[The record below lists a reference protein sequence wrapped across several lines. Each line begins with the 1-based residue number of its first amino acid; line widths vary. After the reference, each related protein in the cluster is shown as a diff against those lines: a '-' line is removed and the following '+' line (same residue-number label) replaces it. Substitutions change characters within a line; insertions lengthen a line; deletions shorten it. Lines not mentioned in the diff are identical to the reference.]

1 MMPATHLFSS
11 DADELRYSDAV
22 AQLIREEIRSTGVS
36 IDFARFM
43 ELALYAPGLGYYSAG
58 RRKFGAGG
66 DFITAPEMGS
76 AFARCLA
83 RQCSQVLG
91 ELAKGDILEVGA
103 GSGALAAGLLSTLA
117 ETGPLPE
124 HYFIL
129 ELSAELRA
137 RQAEYLAQ
145 FIPHLARRVQWLDRL
160 PPDGF
165 CGVVIANELLDAMPA
180 QRFRW
185 NSEGPQLLHVT
196 SELDHF
202 CWHEV
207 PAPDALAALLEAR
220 MAPSARV
227 SGYTS
232 EINLRAEAW
241 IQSVAEVMEAG
252 VVLVIDYGF
261 PRTEFYHPD
270 RSNGTLM
277 CHYRHHAH
285 GDPLVLVGLQD
296 ITAHVEFTAIA
307 EAGRGSGLSVLG
319 YTSQAA
325 FLLATGLTEQAGN
338 LAQDD
343 VKAHLR
349 LAQEI
354 KKLTL
359 PHEMGELFKVMAL
372 GRGLPGPLFGFALQ
386 DRRARL

>member
-1 MMPATHLFSS
+1 MPVTDLFSS
-11 DADELRYSDAV
+11 DSDEQHHSDAV
-22 AQLIREEIRSTGVS
+22 AQVIKKEMRSAGGS

-66 DFITAPEMGS
+66 DFITAPEMGP
-76 AFARCLA
+76 AFARCIA
-83 RQCSQVLG
+83 RQCRQVLW
-91 ELAKGDILEVGA
+91 ELGKGDLLEVGA
-103 GSGALAAGLLSTLA
+103 GSGALAAGVLSALA

-124 HYFIL
+124 YYFIL
-129 ELSAELRA
+129 ELSAELRT

-145 FIPHLARRVQWLDRL
+145 TVPHLAQRVRWLDHL
-160 PPDGF
+160 PPHGF
-165 CGVVIANELLDAMPA
+165 YGVVIANELLDAIPT

-185 NSEGPQLLHVT
+185 NSGGPQLLHVA
-196 SELDHF
+196 SEHDHF
-202 CWHEV
+202 CWRDV
-207 PAPDALAALLEAR
+207 PAPDALAAVLSAR
-220 MAPSARV
+220 MRPSARV
-227 SGYTS
+227 SGYSS
-232 EINLRAEAW
+232 EVNLRAEAW
-241 IQSVAEVMEAG
+241 IQSIAETIEAG
-252 VVLVIDYGF
+252 LVLVIDYGF
-261 PRTEFYHPD
+261 PRAEFYHPD
-270 RSNGTLM
+270 RSSGTLM

-343 VKAHLR
+343 VKAHLQ

-372 GRGLPGPLFGFALQ
+372 GRGLQGPLSGFTLQ